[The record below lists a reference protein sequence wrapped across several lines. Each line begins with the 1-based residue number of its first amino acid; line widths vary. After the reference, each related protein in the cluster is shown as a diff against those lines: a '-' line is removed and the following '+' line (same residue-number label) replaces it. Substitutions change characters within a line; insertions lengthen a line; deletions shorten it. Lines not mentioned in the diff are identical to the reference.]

1 MNQALNSDEVL
12 AVAYQYTINGIPYQV
27 GEFSNQLSSPDV
39 LILKLLKSTIIDI
52 SLPMWK
58 LQMKNV
64 YSLGAYQVN
73 QEDFN
78 LQILYQDDDSGIPI
92 QYIPEEGMSLSLIHI

>member
-1 MNQALNSDEVL
+1 
-12 AVAYQYTINGIPYQV
+12 
-27 GEFSNQLSSPDV
+27 
-39 LILKLLKSTIIDI
+39 
-52 SLPMWK
+52 
-58 LQMKNV
+58 MKNV

-92 QYIPEEGMSLSLIHI
+92 QYIPEEGMSNQLLILSPNLFQNCQLM